1 MHLLEGLATTST
13 LFLYVAASPVNIQP
27 RAGNFIVHQ
36 TVPKPFKKSGPAEI
50 LSTYGKYNASAP
62 ENVIKAAYANDGIVL
77 ADPTRYDI
85 EYLSPVTIGGQ
96 TLTVNFDTGSSD
108 FWVYSSYLSTT
119 QTDGH
124 SIYNPA
130 QSSTSRVLDGYTWG
144 ITYGDGS
151 GARGRV
157 GTDTVNIGTT
167 TVVNQAVELAD
178 DVSLQFQGD
187 IVNDGVLGLGF
198 DSINSGELFAILNI
212 ETGLS
217 IVVQPVQQKTF
228 FSNAR
233 ASLSVPL
240 FTANLKRGQPGSY
253 TFGFINAAEHTSSIT
268 YVPVDSDNGFW
279 GFTINGYAVGTA
291 AIKTSSF
298 KAVAETIVRAYYR
311 SVRDAGYNY
320 ALGGYTYPCSVTLPS
335 LTLGIGSYKA
345 VIPGSYITF
354 QPVDSEICYG
364 GLQPNDGLD
373 FAVFGGTFLKSQF
386 VVFQSSP
393 LQLGFATKP
402 L

>member
-1 MHLLEGLATTST
+1 MHCS
-13 LFLYVAASPVNIQP
+13 
-27 RAGNFIVHQ
+27 
-36 TVPKPFKKSGPAEI
+36 
-50 LSTYGKYNASAP
+50 
-62 ENVIKAAYANDGIVL
+62 
-77 ADPTRYDI
+77 
-85 EYLSPVTIGGQ
+85 
-96 TLTVNFDTGSSD
+96 
-108 FWVYSSYLSTT
+108 WVYSSYLSTT

-130 QSSTSRVLDGYTWG
+130 QSSTSRVLDGYTWE

-167 TVVNQAVELAD
+167 TVINQAVELAD

-228 FSNAR
+228 FSNAK
-233 ASLSVPL
+233 ASLSAPL

-291 AIKTSSF
+291 AFKTSSF
-298 KAVAETIVRAYYR
+298 KAVAGTHHSYR
-311 SVRDAGYNY
+311 SPFCCFSTDHTQYNRHGNHT
-320 ALGGYTYPCSVTLPS
+320 AFPTRNHCQSLLP
-335 LTLGIGSYKA
+335 
-345 VIPGSYITF
+345 
-354 QPVDSEICYG
+354 
-364 GLQPNDGLD
+364 
-373 FAVFGGTFLKSQF
+373 
-386 VVFQSSP
+386 QS
-393 LQLGFATKP
+393 T
-402 L
+402 